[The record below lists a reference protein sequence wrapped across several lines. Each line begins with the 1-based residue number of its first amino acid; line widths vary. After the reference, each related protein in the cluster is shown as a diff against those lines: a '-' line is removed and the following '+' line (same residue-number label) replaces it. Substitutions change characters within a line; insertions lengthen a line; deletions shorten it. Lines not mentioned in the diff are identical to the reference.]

1 MVCVAHSYEVAV
13 RKAVVV
19 NLDSSNTAIF
29 DIQSSFVD
37 ATRIISCCG
46 NK

>member
-1 MVCVAHSYEVAV
+1 MAHSYEVAV
-13 RKAVVV
+13 RKAVVF
-19 NLDSSNTAIF
+19 NLDIGNTAVF
-29 DIQSSFVD
+29 DIQSSLVD